1 MHMQHSVDRP
11 SSQPINRVHLL
22 YSCGRWLLAADC
34 WPFAA
39 GRLPLRLPLAAS
51 RRLLA
56 ACRWPL
62 VSCRL
67 PLTAGHLPLAAGLP
81 SQVYALE
88 FSDRRFNT
96 FNSSPIAMSKL
107 FRSIDTDQ
115 SDSIGWEEF
124 FEVCKSNVTL
134 VTLHMGT
141 EELKL
146 NSG

>member
-1 MHMQHSVDRP
+1 MHVQYSVDRP
-11 SSQPINRVHLL
+11 SSQPINRAHLL
-22 YSCGRWLLAADC
+22 YSYGRWPL
-34 WPFAA
+34 AA
-39 GRLPLRLPLAAS
+39 GRLPLAA
-51 RRLLA
+51 
-56 ACRWPL
+56 
-62 VSCRL
+62 CRL
-67 PLTAGHLPLAAGLP
+67 PLTTGHLPLAAGLP

-146 NSG
+146 ISS